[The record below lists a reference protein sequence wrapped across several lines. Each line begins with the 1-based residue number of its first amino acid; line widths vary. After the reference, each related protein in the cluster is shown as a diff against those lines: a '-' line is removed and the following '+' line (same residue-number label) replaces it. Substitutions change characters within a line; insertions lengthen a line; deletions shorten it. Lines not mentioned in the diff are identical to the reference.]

1 MVQAAFGA
9 SYYNHPYQ
17 RYQAEPAARRQYQ
30 VGPAATPVYT
40 TFNSQNNPNDFID
53 DFSDFDFSKL
63 TNLGLG
69 GFGELTGQLKT
80 MLPASGNVVTDNGA
94 GPVVNTKFGI
104 VFILAL
110 LSLFHTDF
118 L

>member
-1 MVQAAFGA
+1 MVQATFGA
-9 SYYNHPYQ
+9 SYPQH
-17 RYQAEPAARRQYQ
+17 QAQARQFQAAPAPIPLA
-30 VGPAATPVYT
+30 
-40 TFNSQNNPNDFID
+40 SQGNTDNFIN
-53 DFSDFDFSKL
+53 DFDFSRL
-63 TNLGLG
+63 TNLGMSGLG
-69 GFGELTGQLKT
+69 QLTGQLKT